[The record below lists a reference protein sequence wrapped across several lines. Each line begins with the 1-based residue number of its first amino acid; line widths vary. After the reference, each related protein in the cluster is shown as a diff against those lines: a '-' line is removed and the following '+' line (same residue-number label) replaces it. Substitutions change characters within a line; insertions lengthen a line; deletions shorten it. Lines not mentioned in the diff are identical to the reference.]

1 MSGLLARHGRLLAV
15 AVAVTLSTLLLSLSL
30 SRSLWSAAVI
40 IAPDG
45 MAVWTGEPSWLP
57 ACPESG
63 ANQRTAYAVPFF
75 GSGSAHLVAVCN
87 PRARRART
95 HLADARA

>member
-1 MSGLLARHGRLLAV
+1 MALALVSVLLV
-15 AVAVTLSTLLLSLSL
+15 ALVVVTLSTLLISLSV
-30 SRSLWSAAVI
+30 SRSPGSAAVI
-40 IAPDG
+40 IASDG
-45 MAVWTGEPSWLP
+45 LADWTGEPSWSP

-87 PRARRART
+87 PLAQPAHNT
-95 HLADARA
+95 HLSDALA